1 MYKTTKQLYIYCGC
15 HGVIVIVSLL
25 SLVSIMIINC
35 HFSLWLKCAV
45 PSRTP
50 PNQNFQTFNKHV
62 FTHSPQSIG
71 RFFIGC
77 QDASSQEFT
86 IGFLPR
92 SSCIDFRHH
101 HFTGNWKKG
110 KGYAHDLNGPACS
123 TDFFSGHQK
132 KWWLSL
138 CSYYDLVV
146 CYT

>member
-1 MYKTTKQLYIYCGC
+1 MCNPIQNPPKPK
-15 HGVIVIVSLL
+15 L
-25 SLVSIMIINC
+25 S
-35 HFSLWLKCAV
+35 
-45 PSRTP
+45 
-50 PNQNFQTFNKHV
+50 NFQQTRKLY
-62 FTHSPQSIG
+62 HSPQSIG

-123 TDFFSGHQK
+123 TDFFFRTPK
-132 KWWLSL
+132 KMEPGYKYW
-138 CSYYDLVV
+138 
-146 CYT
+146 